1 MVTNSNAILWDWFVL
16 SQRFT
21 SGQGCLARDRHGP
34 KMCVVH
40 LAGWIWLEQETG
52 RIFLSNLQH
61 QAKSAEAKASCHVP
75 PFLWCADVMHW
86 CTIVYNEMSHTV
98 LRLEEIVPWLLR
110 LGSTRPTSDTTVR
123 LFSLSTIVICF
134 AFDARRHALPHRL
147 TQL

>member
-40 LAGWIWLEQETG
+40 FTGWIWLEQETG

-61 QAKSAEAKASCHVP
+61 QAKSAEAKR
-75 PFLWCADVMHW
+75 CAMFRHFCGVQTL
-86 CTIVYNEMSHTV
+86 CTGV
-98 LRLEEIVPWLLR
+98 
-110 LGSTRPTSDTTVR
+110 
-123 LFSLSTIVICF
+123 
-134 AFDARRHALPHRL
+134 
-147 TQL
+147 Q